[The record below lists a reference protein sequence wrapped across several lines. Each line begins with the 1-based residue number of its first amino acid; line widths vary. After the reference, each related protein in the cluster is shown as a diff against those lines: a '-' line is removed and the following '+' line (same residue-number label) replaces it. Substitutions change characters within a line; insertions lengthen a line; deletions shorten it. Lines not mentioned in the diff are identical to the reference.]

1 MPAVRADG
9 PGLNRIFRPYPRVLP
24 HALGAGIEPDSE
36 AIECFRTMNL
46 SFHDREVHTED
57 EWRLFLEKVR
67 RRVSRRVGAVR
78 GWADGSVTP
87 SHRRQPR
94 GGASNA
100 VKLSASVRPSG
111 WRQIVVASRCR
122 PRRLA
127 PSPLPALLGSW
138 APCGASGV
146 IGSGHTRMR
155 GAFFLTP
162 NKCAHGRKIH
172 GPRHLPERRLT
183 GPEGWACVA
192 S

>member
-1 MPAVRADG
+1 VPAVRADG

-94 GGASNA
+94 GGRVMQS
-100 VKLSASVRPSG
+100 SFPRPSG
-111 WRQIVVASRCR
+111 LRGGVKSSWRQGVAPAGSLHPRSQRCWGAGR
-122 PRRLA
+122 PAA
-127 PSPLPALLGSW
+127 PVGLSAPGTPECGGHFSLPRTSALT
-138 APCGASGV
+138 V
-146 IGSGHTRMR
+146 
-155 GAFFLTP
+155 
-162 NKCAHGRKIH
+162 
-172 GPRHLPERRLT
+172 ERST
-183 GPEGWACVA
+183 GPVTCRSAG
-192 S
+192 